1 MKPNL
6 ENRILELASNVNNVI
21 EGLPSTLYL
30 NTLKKQIVRSVTSSA
45 LNYGE
50 ALAAASMRDF
60 IYKMS
65 IVLKEIKETKMCLIL
80 LKNAA
85 PSAFTNRLQDL
96 FNETDELASII
107 YSSIRTSKNNL
118 LRKRS
123 P

>member
-1 MKPNL
+1 
-6 ENRILELASNVNNVI
+6 VI